1 MKIDEKIG
9 HFLIQAE
16 IGRGGMGTIYRA
28 IDTMLNREVALKA
41 IHPQLADNQQLMDRF
56 KIEAM
61 TQARMNHPHIVTI
74 FSFNKIDDQ
83 YIIAM
88 EYVDGKSLKEVLQ
101 AKKMLGPSEAIS
113 IIIQV
118 AEGLAYAHAHNVIH
132 RDIKPANILLA
143 KDNQVK
149 ISDFGIAKIF
159 GSQGLTKTGMMM
171 GTPWYTPPEQ
181 IMGKHIDFRADLYS
195 LGVTFYEL
203 VTSRVPF
210 DSETNSEFQIQKA
223 HLETPPPR
231 PSLYNPQIGVKLEKI
246 ILQALQKKVEKRF
259 QSAGEMIAELKKI
272 HDELGKTGQPK
283 FSAVPQTQILD
294 APVKERRGFLKSP
307 LKVIAAL
314 IVLLGLGISW
324 VFLSGKLLKRHD
336 AGGSGTPQTI
346 QPLAADKVP
355 AAGTVT
361 SSLPAPGDGVATGT
375 EKTPDNANQ
384 GLRQGAAAENPLSA
398 PAATLGEQKA
408 PSSGAP
414 ADGGVIKA
422 AQVKTAENTL
432 SQAPDKTAGNEKTL
446 PEAVAA
452 GAEKKAVPEMVQ
464 GQEGETP
471 VEAPPVEQLGS
482 LDAELIRLRGF
493 MARRNLAA
501 ADRLADAL
509 LRSGYE
515 NRMLPVLGNVKFL
528 LNKFA
533 AAGELWLRS
542 LQANHLITLEVVHL
556 HDAAGDSCSGQL
568 KFKKK
573 VIMFSSNARGD
584 HSFALQAGNI
594 TAIRMGEGLRITIAA
609 TIGGQEMNES
619 FMLDIKNNKLA
630 KEQFLVDF
638 LNNYVL

>member
-1 MKIDEKIG
+1 MIKINEKIG

-16 IGRGGMGTIYRA
+16 IGRGGMGTIYHA

-61 TQARMNHPHIVTI
+61 TQARMNHPNIVTI

-101 AKKMLGPSEAIS
+101 ARKMLSPSEAIS

-118 AEGLAYAHAHNVIH
+118 AEGLVYAHAHNVIH

-143 KDNQVK
+143 KDSQVK

-231 PSLYNPQIGVKLEKI
+231 PSLYNSQIGVKLEKI

-259 QSAGEMIAELKKI
+259 QSAGEMITELKKI
-272 HDELGKTGQPK
+272 HDDLGKAGQPE
-283 FSAVPQTQILD
+283 FSAIPQTQILD
-294 APVKERRGFLKSP
+294 MPVVERRGFLKSP
-307 LKVIAAL
+307 LKIIALL

-336 AGGSGTPQTI
+336 VGAGGESQAV
-346 QPLAADKVP
+346 QVAADTRVP
-355 AAGTVT
+355 AGA
-361 SSLPAPGDGVATGT
+361 
-375 EKTPDNANQ
+375 EKTPGNANP
-384 GLRQGAAAENPLSA
+384 GPTQGAEAENPLAA
-398 PAATLGEQKA
+398 PATIPSEQKVP
-408 PSSGAP
+408 PSGTPPAGGEVKTGAP
-414 ADGGVIKA
+414 ENAQTKA
-422 AQVKTAENTL
+422 AENIPQQV
-432 SQAPDKTAGNEKTL
+432 PDKAAEKMPASNEKNQ
-446 PEAVAA
+446 PP
-452 GAEKKAVPEMVQ
+452 AEP
-464 GQEGETP
+464 
-471 VEAPPVEQLGS
+471 LGS

-509 LRSGYE
+509 LQSGNE
-515 NRMLPVLGNVKFL
+515 SRMLPVLGNVKFL

-533 AAGELWLRS
+533 AAEQLWLRS
-542 LQANHLITLEVVHL
+542 LQADYLVTLELIHL
-556 HDAAGDSCSGQL
+556 HDDTGDSCLGQL

-573 VIMFSSNARGD
+573 VIMFSSDARGD
-584 HSFALQAGNI
+584 HSFALQAGNV
-594 TAIRMGEGLRITIAA
+594 TSIRMGDGLRITIAA

-619 FMLDIKNNKLA
+619 FMLGIKNNKLA

-638 LNNYVL
+638 LNKYVL